1 MASANVKKKKWKRQ
15 KQLHQIVGTLL
26 DRWKE
31 RGLKKEWMKLDEPCY
46 TRT

>member
-1 MASANVKKKKWKRQ
+1 MEKTKTVKPNCR
-15 KQLHQIVGTLL
+15 TLL

-31 RGLKKEWMKLDEPCY
+31 RGLKKKEWMKLDEPCY